1 VSSPASSWGQR
12 LDAARDEL
20 AALAG
25 GLPSLLTS
33 ADPGTG
39 ERWTGE
45 QVLAHVDEL
54 LVYWVDQARQVLEY
68 PDGAVEFGRGKQ
80 DPGRLR
86 AVEAGRSAD
95 GDRLIADLL
104 QNVAAT
110 RTWIGELAEEDLG
123 VVGSHFKRG
132 RMTVGEIVETYVVAH
147 VEEHVEQLREAEQV
161 SR

>member
-1 VSSPASSWGQR
+1 VSSPVPGWVRR

-20 AALAG
+20 AAHVGTVAG
-25 GLPSLLTS
+25 LLTS
-33 ADPGTG
+33 ADPETG

-45 QVLAHVDEL
+45 QVLAHIDEL
-54 LVYWVDQARQVLEY
+54 LVYWSDEARRVLQG
-68 PDGAVEFGRGKQ
+68 PDGAVEFGRGKK

-86 AVEAGRSAD
+86 AVEVGRLGD

-104 QNVAAT
+104 QNVAAA
-110 RTWIGELAEEDLG
+110 RTWIGALAEEDLAVAG
-123 VVGSHFKRG
+123 VHFRRG

-147 VEEHVEQLREAEQV
+147 VEEHVEQLRGAEAV